1 MPGLPGALPGLG
13 GGPGRLP
20 AKSAGARGVHV
31 APQQSHQGHG
41 TRGTVGRNPVV
52 PEPPRPRLSRHP
64 RHRLGGRAPGPPRTR
79 RRRAPH
85 ALPGA
90 TRMKSPARVPA
101 LAGYGGRSP
110 AAAISGNPGQ
120 SKLRSPS
127 PHRLGI
133 SVATGSRPAVRQ
145 ARTRTPALHVACRN
159 RVNVGQPTPSTRTA
173 SSRGAPL
180 FSEESLA
187 PCPALPG
194 MRRDPES
201 ADTRVSHC
209 RETHAAG
216 ASDQSPDAAA
226 HAARLRASSRSR

>member
-1 MPGLPGALPGLG
+1 MPGAPGSASWPRRWSRTPSCAICRCSRSPRRASAIAS
-13 GGPGRLP
+13 GP
-20 AKSAGARGVHV
+20 
-31 APQQSHQGHG
+31 
-41 TRGTVGRNPVV
+41 RNPGYRG
-52 PEPPRPRLSRHP
+52 PKSSRSGTASP
-64 RHRLGGRAPGPPRTR
+64 TAISPSTSTSSGRSAPGPPRTR

-90 TRMKSPARVPA
+90 TRMKGPARVPA

-110 AAAISGNPGQ
+110 AAAISGNPSQ
-120 SKLRSPS
+120 SKLRSPN

-133 SVATGSRPAVRQ
+133 SVATGSGPAVRQ

-173 SSRGAPL
+173 SSRRATLSSG
-180 FSEESLA
+180 ESLA

-216 ASDQSPDAAA
+216 ASDN
-226 HAARLRASSRSR
+226 RRTR